1 VIHALVVDD
10 QTLVRKG
17 IRTLL
22 ELAGDVQVVGEAA
35 HGEEALALLPRACP
49 DVVLLD
55 LKMPRLDGLGFLRAQ
70 QQRGRGGA
78 PPVLILTTFD
88 DTELVLDGIRAGAR
102 GYLLK
107 DASLAQLLEAVRTLA
122 GGGTLFQPAVT
133 ERVLAGVGHL
143 ACADGETGAESP
155 LTVRERE
162 VLRLMAGG
170 LSNREI
176 ASALG
181 LADGTVKNHVS
192 SILSKLGARDRTRA
206 VLKGLELSWI

>member
-1 VIHALVVDD
+1 MIRALVVDD

-22 ELAGDVQVVGEAA
+22 ELAGDVEVVGEAA
-35 HGEEALALLPRACP
+35 HGEEALALLPVARP

-55 LKMPRLDGLGFLRAQ
+55 LKMPRLDGLGFLRA
-70 QQRGRGGA
+70 RKEGGQCGV

-122 GGGTLFQPAVT
+122 SGGTLFQPAVT
-133 ERVLAGVGHL
+133 QRVLEGVGHL
-143 ACADGETGAESP
+143 PPTPDIGVESP
-155 LTVRERE
+155 LTTRERE
-162 VLRLMAGG
+162 VLRLMAAG
-170 LSNREI
+170 LSNHEI
-176 ASALG
+176 ATALR

-192 SILSKLGARDRTRA
+192 SILGKLAARDRTRA

>member
-22 ELAGDVQVVGEAA
+22 ELAGDVDVVGEAA
-35 HGEEALALLPRACP
+35 HGEEALALLPAARP

-70 QQRGRGGA
+70 RDRGRSGA

-122 GGGTLFQPAVT
+122 SGGTLFQPAVT
-133 ERVLAGVGHL
+133 ARVLAGVCPPPATDIDL
-143 ACADGETGAESP
+143 PSP
-155 LTVRERE
+155 LTSRERE

-170 LSNREI
+170 LSNHEI
-176 ASALG
+176 ASALR

-192 SILSKLGARDRTRA
+192 SILGKLGARDRTRA